1 MTKRKRIRVTRKGYT
16 RKAYTRKNGTRVK
29 GSYVKPST
37 FYAKDVGA
45 PGRTPPKKRW
55 YKPGAKMYWS
65 KEKPVSI
72 RRYNAL
78 KAHRGSEL
86 ATARALQALSNVS
99 TDKATKREAKRD
111 ADYFSKL
118 HAR

>member
-1 MTKRKRIRVTRKGYT
+1 MAKRRKLRVTRKGYT
-16 RKAYTRKNGTRVK
+16 RKDGTR
-29 GSYVKPST
+29 VKPST
-37 FYAKDVGA
+37 FYIKDVGA
-45 PGRTPPKKRW
+45 RGRTPQRKQW
-55 YKPGAKMYWS
+55 YKPGVKMGWEKGMSVS
-65 KEKPVSI
+65 K
-72 RRYNAL
+72 RRSKAL